1 MKAVIGYTKEEYKKE
16 CEADGGEAFEFASLK
31 KAAEQL
37 ANMKRCSTEDAEEGI
52 LNGTNCDW
60 ILFEDGTV
68 LFRYYGRNF
77 DKKDIEE
84 LRNRA

>member
-1 MKAVIGYTKEEYKKE
+1 MKAVEGYTKEEYKKE
-16 CEADGGEAFEFASLK
+16 CEADGGEVFEFASLEE
-31 KAAEQL
+31 AAEKL
-37 ANMKRCSTEDAEEGI
+37 ADMKGYSAEDAEEGI

-68 LFRYYGRNF
+68 LFRYYGKNF
-77 DKKDIEE
+77 DKKHIEA